1 MQLNIKKGASMKKL
15 AALAFLFCLAST
27 IANAQ
32 VFESK
37 KNITC
42 GNTKFML
49 KSFAGEDIDEH
60 PIWVGTAEETK
71 TRTVVLVNKNTQTWS
86 VIQLDDKVTCVLSV
100 GEGYAFKV
108 VEESK

>member
-1 MQLNIKKGASMKKL
+1 MKKT
-15 AALAFLFCLAST
+15 AALAFLFCLIST

-49 KSFAGEDIDEH
+49 KTLSGEDIEEH
-60 PIWVGTAEETK
+60 PIWVGVTDETK
-71 TRTVVLVNKNTQTWS
+71 TRTVILVNKATQTWS
-86 VIQLDDKVTCVLSV
+86 VIQMDDRITCVLSV
-100 GEGYAFKV
+100 GEGFVFKV
-108 VEESK
+108 IDTPEVDLK